1 MNYPVVSENPEIQK
15 EYVRLRKKGQ
25 SHNRAEMFSLSTSP
39 GLQTDTRFLH
49 GRDSNGF
56 YSHQLQSWVS
66 SRADVKRISAEKNY
80 ECEGSVTHHA
90 TDRTEERPY
99 KVDPQL
105 VNKYVQSELVDNPEA
120 LRDDPELPTKVAQ
133 KLTGRAL

>member
-1 MNYPVVSENPEIQK
+1 MKYPVISEHSEIQS
-15 EYVRLRKKGQ
+15 EYIRLRNAGE
-25 SHNRAEMFSLSTSP
+25 SHNCAEMFASGVCP

-90 TDRTEERPY
+90 SDRTEDRPY
-99 KVDPQL
+99 KVDPRL
-105 VNKYVQSELVDNPEA
+105 VKSYVQDVVDDHPTA
-120 LRDDPELPTKVAQ
+120 LLDDPELPVKVEA
-133 KLTGRAL
+133 KLSGRTG